1 LLASAPTPFRIYAG
15 RMALSAVLL
24 ALGMTGL
31 GHAQEA
37 DQDEAPEKPEATPA
51 APVATRITSITVEG
65 SKDPPGNIEN
75 LIATVA
81 PANVP
86 FVESGEADRVG
97 NTPLGT
103 VPRLF
108 ELMKAVGYHAKT
120 EVVPQG
126 DGVSLH
132 VQLRP
137 MDRIRL
143 ILVSGNFLRGI
154 RQEDVLRQLSLR
166 NGQALPPAGPRRDAL
181 FEAET
186 ARVRDYLR
194 SQGHQEAEV
203 TIIPHSTK
211 KVPATVNLDV
221 RVRPGPGYRL
231 GKIMVTGNNAMSTDD
246 IDSSLRHRDWH
257 TIWITH
263 QPFQRMVLRND
274 ETDLAR
280 RYTKLGYPGVRISD
294 DFDPITSVDH
304 EDKTVHLQLTVK
316 ERRRIE
322 LAFEGNHVRSDA
334 GLRNELEK
342 GVYDDVD
349 ATEAS
354 ATLEKSYRERG
365 HMLAKVTWRRQRLDE
380 NADRITFTVDEGPV
394 LKVRGV
400 EFVGNHRISSST
412 LQDEI
417 RTKEYP
423 FLGAIGLGEGG
434 LATPRQI
441 ELDVQSLVDYYET
454 VGHPDTKVVAEMA
467 PRPGEWHP
475 LPPTGG
481 KTIVPAEDEALWHKA
496 SALYVRF
503 TIQEAPLVRVADMR
517 FVSLDPNTPLPR
529 DDAFMRKC
537 MRTVVGEPYQPAT
550 IRRDETRLKRLMGD
564 EGFLFA
570 TVEAK
575 IDRKGDQ
582 VHLTWN
588 ITPGTQTRVGSVFIR
603 GNFQTTDD
611 TIMTWAEIQPGD
623 MLTTRAIERAQ
634 RNLAMI
640 QLFNNPNP
648 ISFPSESPHAPV
660 VPMVVDVEERHDHFG
675 IISVGGGISTD
686 QKDPNSNFPFGY
698 FVSAGYEHRNLFG
711 HAWTLTSRGDYG
723 PSLTRAN
730 VSLLD
735 PRFFGS
741 LFRLELGGNYFRQ
754 ATVRLGDLRSG
765 AAFIGFARE
774 MYPGVDANVRYNFR
788 NTYHTEDLTRSAGA
802 DEDQKTDSI
811 GTMVGSFSS
820 AIEWQRLDNLLV
832 PTRGFKVGAGVEV
845 ALPAFSFD
853 QGGDSFV
860 KLNAHSLAVA
870 PLTSWLTLRYSLRFD
885 QGFPLGGASLLPR
898 VERYFAGGDTTLR
911 GYDLDRA
918 LTDAVET
925 EIAPGINGVRY
936 QPVGGNLR
944 VLQNIDLQFPV
955 ARPWYGSVFLD
966 SGVVAFSLDGLQAK
980 QFRHGVGVAPF
991 VFKLP
996 IGDLSLAFAI
1006 PLNRRPGDSTWRFH
1020 VNVGL
1025 MF

>member
-1 LLASAPTPFRIYAG
+1 V
-15 RMALSAVLL
+15 ALC
-24 ALGMTGL
+24 ALCLTLGLTGL
-31 GHAQEA
+31 GHAQDI
-37 DQDEAPEKPEATPA
+37 DQDEASEPSPAPA
-51 APVATRITSITVEG
+51 ARITSITVEG
-65 SKDPPGNIEN
+65 SKEPPGRIEDM
-75 LIATVA
+75 IATVA
-81 PANVP
+81 QADGP

-103 VPRLF
+103 VPRLSD
-108 ELMKAVGYHAKT
+108 LMKAVGYHAKT

-126 DGVSLH
+126 DGVSLR

-143 ILVSGNFLRGI
+143 ILVSGNFLKGI
-154 RQEDVLRQLSLR
+154 RQEEILRQLSLR
-166 NGQALPPAGPRRDAL
+166 NGQALPSAGPRRDAL
-181 FEAET
+181 FEAEAT
-186 ARVRDYLR
+186 RVRDYLR
-194 SQGHQEAEV
+194 SQGHQDAEV
-203 TIIPHSTK
+203 QIVPHSTDT
-211 KVPATVNLDV
+211 VPATVNLDV
-221 RVRPGPGYRL
+221 RVRPGPGYPL
-231 GKIMVTGNNAMSTDD
+231 GKVKVIGNQAISSDD
-246 IDSSLRHRDWH
+246 INDSLRHRDWH
-257 TIWITH
+257 RLWLTH
-263 QPFQRMVLRND
+263 QPFRRMVLRSD
-274 ETDLAR
+274 ETELAK
-280 RYTKLGYPGVRISD
+280 RYGKLGYPGVRISD
-294 DFDPITSVDH
+294 DFDPVTSVDR
-304 EDKTVHLQLTVK
+304 EDKSVHLQLTIK

-322 LAFEGNHVRSDA
+322 LAFEGNRARSAA
-334 GLRNELEK
+334 GLRNELTK

-349 ATEAS
+349 ATEAAS
-354 ATLEKSYRERG
+354 TLEKSYRERG
-365 HMLAKVTWRRQRLDE
+365 HMLAKVTWRRERIDE
-380 NADRITFTVDEGPV
+380 SADRITFAVDEGPE

-400 EFVGNHRISSST
+400 TFVGNQAISSST

-417 RTKEYP
+417 RTNEFP

-434 LATPRQI
+434 YATPRQI
-441 ELDVQSLVDYYET
+441 ELDVESLVDYYES
-454 VGHPDTKVVAEMA
+454 VGHPGTKVVAEMA
-467 PRPGEWHP
+467 PRPGDWRP
-475 LPPTGG
+475 LPPAGG
-481 KTIVPAEDEALWHKA
+481 KTMVPAEDEALWSKA

-503 TIQEAPLVRVADMR
+503 TIQEAPLVRVTSMR

-529 DDAFMRKC
+529 DDLFMRKC
-537 MRTVVGEPYQPAT
+537 MRTVMGEPYQPAT

-564 EGFLFA
+564 EGFLYA

-575 IDRKGDQ
+575 IDRKGND

-588 ITPGTQTRVGSVFIR
+588 ITPGTQTRIGSIFIR

-611 TIMTWAEIQPGD
+611 TIMTWAEIRPGD
-623 MLTTRAIERAQ
+623 MLTTRAVERAQ

-648 ISFPSESPHAPV
+648 ISFPSESPRAPV
-660 VPMVVDVEERHDHFG
+660 VPMVVDIEERHDHFG
-675 IISVGGGISTD
+675 VIKLGGGVSTD
-686 QKDPNSNFPFGY
+686 QKDPNSSFPIGY
-698 FVSAGYEHRNLFG
+698 YVSGGYEHRNLFG
-711 HAWTLTSRGDYG
+711 HAWTLLSQLDYG
-723 PSLTRAN
+723 PSLTQGTA
-730 VSLLD
+730 SLLD
-735 PRFFGS
+735 PRFFGT
-741 LFRLELGGNYFRQ
+741 LFRLELGGNYYRQ

-765 AAFIGFARE
+765 STFIGFARE

-788 NTYHTEDLTRSAGA
+788 NTYHTEPQARGAGA
-802 DEDQKTDSI
+802 DEDQDSARI
-811 GTMVGSFSS
+811 RTTVGSFSS

-845 ALPAFSFD
+845 ALPALSFH
-853 QGGDSFV
+853 QGGDTFIKFS
-860 KLNAHSLAVA
+860 ARSLAVA
-870 PLTSWLTLRYSLRFD
+870 PLASWLTLRYSLRYD

-898 VERYFAGGDTTLR
+898 VERYFAGGDTTVR

-918 LTDAVET
+918 LTEQVRT
-925 EIAPGINGVRY
+925 EIVPSIYGVRY

-944 VLQNIDLQFPV
+944 ILQNIDLQFPI